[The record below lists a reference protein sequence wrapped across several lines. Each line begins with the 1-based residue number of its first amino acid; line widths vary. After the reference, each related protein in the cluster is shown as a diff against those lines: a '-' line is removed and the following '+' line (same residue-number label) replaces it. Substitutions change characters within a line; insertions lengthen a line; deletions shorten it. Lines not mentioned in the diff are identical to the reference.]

1 MSWLTSA
8 FGELTGR
15 NEARRQQR
23 KSREFA
29 AEESQKAR
37 EFAAEESEKQ
47 FERERA
53 LQQSIGQEAQS
64 KYQQAMRQF
73 GAASSG
79 TPQAVSRLQQLI
91 RERAL
96 PEQQRAMAQ
105 GRIAR
110 QQQGVRGIDAAV
122 LEQQQANALQ
132 RQLAQDAENVALQQQ
147 LADREMRQKL
157 AGEQATQAFIKSL
170 TRNI

>member
-1 MSWLTSA
+1 MVLKALGSA
-8 FGELTGR
+8 WGELTGR
-15 NEARRQQR
+15 SEARRQQR

-29 AEESQKAR
+29 AEES
-37 EFAAEESEKQ
+37 EKQ
-47 FERERA
+47 FERERE
-53 LQQSIGQEAQS
+53 LQKSIGQEAQS
-64 KYQQAMRQF
+64 KYEQAMRQF

-110 QQQGVRGIDAAV
+110 QQQGIRGIDAAV

-157 AGEQATQAFIKSL
+157 AGEQATQAFLKSL

>member
-1 MSWLTSA
+1 MSWLTNA

-15 NEARRQQR
+15 NEARRQQQ
-23 KSREFA
+23 KS
-29 AEESQKAR
+29 R

-47 FERERA
+47 FERERE
-53 LQQSIGQEAQS
+53 LQKSIGQEAQS

-73 GAASSG
+73 GSASRG
-79 TPQAVSRLQQLI
+79 TPQAVTRLQQLI

-110 QQQGVRGIDAAV
+110 QQQGIRGIDAAV
-122 LEQQQANALQ
+122 LEQQQANELQ

-157 AGEQATQAFIKSL
+157 AGEQATQAFLKSL